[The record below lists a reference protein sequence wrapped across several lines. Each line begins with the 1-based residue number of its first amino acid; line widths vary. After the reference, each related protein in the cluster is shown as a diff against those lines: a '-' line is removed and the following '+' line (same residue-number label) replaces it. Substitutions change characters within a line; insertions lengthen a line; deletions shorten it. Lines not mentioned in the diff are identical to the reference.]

1 MEYRA
6 FGRTG
11 WQVSAIGTGTWAMG
25 SLWGPVDDRESLA
38 ALNRA
43 VDLGVNFFDTAD
55 AYGSE
60 PLLGQL
66 RRSRRESIYIATKIG
81 MGVNPDPRGYN
92 RKNIEGFVDG
102 SLRKLG
108 VETLDLL
115 HLHCPPIE
123 VYNPEVFGIL
133 DDLVKAGKIRFYG
146 ASVERI
152 SEALKAIE
160 FPNVQSLQLVFNMLR
175 QRPIDDLFPETK
187 RRGVAIVAR
196 VPLAS
201 GMLTGKLTRQTKFAR
216 DDHRNF
222 NRDGSA
228 FDRGETFSG
237 VDFEVGLASV
247 DELRPLVPEGWSM
260 AQMALR
266 WILMFD
272 DVACTIPG
280 AKRPAQVEDNVRAA
294 SLPPLSEETMAAVR
308 SVYDRHIRKDVH
320 HVW

>member
-60 PLLGQL
+60 LLLGQL
-66 RRSRRESIYIATKIG
+66 RRQRRESIYIATKIG

-92 RKNIEGFVDG
+92 RKNIEGFVDS

-160 FPNVQSLQLVFNMLR
+160 FPNVQSLQLVFNMFR

-294 SLPPLSEETMAAVR
+294 SLPPLSQETMAAVR

>member
-60 PLLGQL
+60 LLLGQL
-66 RRSRRESIYIATKIG
+66 RRQRRESIYIATKIG

-160 FPNVQSLQLVFNMLR
+160 FPNVQSLQLVFNMFR

-266 WILMFD
+266 WILMSD

>member
-25 SLWGPVDDRESLA
+25 SLWGPVDGRESLA

-66 RRSRRESIYIATKIG
+66 RRQRRESIYIATKIG

-160 FPNVQSLQLVFNMLR
+160 FPNVQSLQLVFNMFR

-187 RRGVAIVAR
+187 RRRVAIVAR

>member
-160 FPNVQSLQLVFNMLR
+160 FPNVQSLQLVFNMFR

>member
-60 PLLGQL
+60 LLLGQL
-66 RRSRRESIYIATKIG
+66 RRQRRESIYIATKIG

-160 FPNVQSLQLVFNMLR
+160 FPNVQSLQLVFNMFR

-308 SVYDRHIRKDVH
+308 SVYERRIWKDVH